1 MFYYP
6 HATDGQR
13 YLVIARMAQ
22 MAKESKVPQQ
32 YWDLKELLEGKE
44 FFRVT
49 TNQDQLFRR
58 TFGDEKTAWIQGDWG
73 WLQCGR
79 PCHDG
84 LCRISEFARRALA
97 DARDCA
103 IPDADIPRCPRR
115 GAPMSP
121 WVRSLEFL
129 EGSMYREQYR
139 KYNGFLES
147 HLSDNVLFLELGVGA
162 MTPMFIKEPFWNYI
176 CQWPGGAHYVPI
188 TLNHAVVPSEIR
200 DRSLAFDAEIDK
212 VLHKAAEVKRG
223 QAFVTQGDAFK
234 AEKAIDCPD
243 ALGVGW

>member
-13 YLVIARMAQ
+13 HLVIARMAQ

-103 IPDADIPRCPRR
+103 IPDADIPRCPRC

-147 HLSDNVLFLELGVGA
+147 HLSDNVLFLELGGGGHDAHVHKGA
-162 MTPMFIKEPFWNYI
+162 VLELRLPVARRRPLRPHNAQP
-176 CQWPGGAHYVPI
+176 CRRAQ
-188 TLNHAVVPSEIR
+188 R
-200 DRSLAFDAEIDK
+200 DK
-212 VLHKAAEVKRG
+212 G
-223 QAFVTQGDAFK
+223 QVAR
-234 AEKAIDCPD
+234 
-243 ALGVGW
+243 L